1 MKKAILLSLFSF
13 LFVFTNVNAGSFGK
27 DKLKMLKAA
36 GLYSNGDYEGALK
49 VYKEVY
55 NDDKENQKDP
65 ELLYLIGRCY
75 LDLNRITEAVEF
87 LENAYK
93 IDPKVDKELTL
104 RLGQAYQK
112 AGNLDGAEKM
122 AKEHIALLDPAKVKG
137 TEGETLLN
145 QCKFARE
152 QIANPQNITFKN
164 LGPKINTDVIES
176 NPSITA
182 DGKTLIF
189 TSRRSDT
196 EGGKVDVNNNQ
207 FYEDIYMADWDSLTN
222 SWKDA
227 VHMESSINSKGH
239 DANTSISPD
248 GSIIYIY
255 RNMVNKGSGQIFF
268 SKKSSST
275 GKWGSPKELEKD
287 VNTSWFETS
296 GCVSADG
303 KWFYFVSEKPN
314 GSLGNG
320 DIWRAP
326 KIGKNEFGKPENL
339 GPMINTVEDEV
350 SVYIHPDGKTLYFA
364 SRGHENNMG
373 GYDIFKSTLENG
385 KWTKAVNL
393 GYPINTLGD
402 ERHFV
407 LSTDGNKAYYSAVK
421 DGGQG
426 DLDIYELDMSN
437 YGKEKVDNTPAYTG
451 PPLSILKGK
460 VIDSNSASS
469 ISTKIDVVDAAGTV
483 INTIESDENGDF
495 FLTVEAD
502 KDYTLVINNPAY
514 VTYKY
519 AFKLPKADKG
529 TYSEFKYLKLDP
541 AKK

>member
-1 MKKAILLSLFSF
+1 MKKAILFTFFSF
-13 LFVFTNVNAGSFGK
+13 LFTLTTVNAATFGK

-36 GLYSNGDYEGALK
+36 SLYSSGDAEGALR

-55 NDDKENQKDP
+55 KDDKANEKDA
-65 ELLYLIGRCY
+65 ELLFLMGRCY
-75 LDLNRITEAVEF
+75 LDLGRIGDAVEY

-104 RLGQAYQK
+104 RLGQAFQK
-112 AGNLDGAEKM
+112 NGNLDGAEKM
-122 AKEHIALLDPAKVKG
+122 AKEHVAMLDPTKVKG
-137 TEGETLLN
+137 TEGETLVN

-152 QIANPQNITFKN
+152 QIAKPQNVTFKN
-164 LGPKINTDVIES
+164 LGAKINTDVIES

-182 DGKTLIF
+182 DGRTLIF

-196 EGGKVDVNNNQ
+196 EGGKVDINNNL
-207 FYEDIYMADWDSLTN
+207 FYEDIYMAEMDSLTN
-222 SWKDA
+222 TWKDA

-255 RNMVNKGSGQIFF
+255 RNMVSKGSGQIFF
-268 SKKSSST
+268 SKKGSS

-314 GSLGNG
+314 GALGNG

-339 GPMINTVEDEV
+339 GPMVNTVEDEV
-350 SVYIHPDGKTLYFA
+350 SVYIHPDGKTLYFS

-373 GYDIFKSTLENG
+373 GYDIFKSTYENG
-385 KWTKAVNL
+385 KWTKAINM
-393 GYPINTLGD
+393 GYPINTIGD

-407 LSTDGNKAYYSAVK
+407 LSTDGTKAYYSAVK

-426 DLDIYELDMSN
+426 DLDIYEIDMGN
-437 YGKEKVDNTPAYTG
+437 YGKEVVDNTPAYTG
-451 PPLSILKGK
+451 PALSILKGK

-469 ISTKIDVVDAAGTV
+469 ISTKIDVTDATGAV
-483 INTIESDENGDF
+483 VNSIESDENGDF

-502 KDYTLVINNPAY
+502 KDYNLVINNPQYA
-514 VTYKY
+514 TYKY
-519 AFKLPKADKG
+519 TFKLPKGDKG

-541 AKK
+541 KK